1 MYAKDIPAG
10 TIFYHGTKA
19 DLGIGDLIAPGF
31 MSNFVERGLKH
42 VYFAAKLEAA
52 AWGAELARGDGPGRI
67 YIVEPTGLFED
78 DPNLTDKRFP
88 GNMTA
93 SYRSTAP
100 LRIVGELQSW
110 VGHPPEQIREM
121 RDNLARRKHEGTD
134 TIIED

>member
-1 MYAKDIPAG
+1 M
-10 TIFYHGTKA
+10 
-19 DLGIGDLIAPGF
+19 
-31 MSNFVERGLKH
+31 
-42 VYFAAKLEAA
+42 
-52 AWGAELARGDGPGRI
+52 ARGDGPGRI

-110 VGHPPEQIREM
+110 VGHAPEQIREM
-121 RDNLARRKHEGTD
+121 MDNLARRRREGTD